1 MSKTT
6 TATVQS
12 VLDRTDLSISQT
24 MVCLH
29 LMKVSTWDI
38 SVLTEKS
45 YQHARNVLTT
55 FCKKNGLEYRTNS
68 VKRSGGFNVQ
78 SLSELV
84 GDPQLVAEFNA
95 RKVQ

>member
-1 MSKTT
+1 MSKVIAT
-6 TATVQS
+6 TVQS
-12 VLDRTDLSISQT
+12 VIDRIDLSISQK

-38 SVLTEKS
+38 SVLTGKS

-55 FCKKNGLEYRTNS
+55 FCKKNGLEYSTNS
-68 VKRSGGFNVQ
+68 VKRTGGFNIQ

-84 GDPQLVAEFNA
+84 GNPELVTEFNA